1 MVSGSK
7 AASRAYSLTRAR
19 GALERLQGLYPAR
32 YVGTAERLPMVVVG
46 LVVAQ
51 AAGFHAPAAHFSPGG
66 IASGAIA

>member
-1 MVSGSK
+1 
-7 AASRAYSLTRAR
+7 
-19 GALERLQGLYPAR
+19 LERLEGLYPAR
-32 YVGTAERLPMVVVG
+32 YVGTAERLPLVVVG